1 MKETIVIAL
10 GGNALQV
17 KGEAPTIANQI
28 KNISIVVDEIIKL
41 IEKDYNVI
49 ITHGNGPQVGRILL
63 QQEIANSE
71 ELPSSDLDIC
81 VAMSQASIGVCIQQ
95 VLESKLKEK
104 NIKKEVAT
112 IVTEVVVS
120 KDDQAFKNPTKPI
133 GQYYTKEEA
142 QNLEKTKGYV
152 LKEDSGKGYRRV
164 VGSPKPKQ
172 IKQLEIIKQ
181 LSDAGNVVICCGG
194 GGVPVIYEDH
204 KYQGIAGVIDKDSVS
219 SLLAC
224 ELDVDK
230 LVILTAVSEV
240 CINYNQEDEIRL
252 HQVDTKYLSEN
263 LNEFG
268 KGSMLEKVEA
278 CINFSEKT
286 GKESIITDLLNLNI
300 SLTTKENGTII
311 IK

>member
-28 KNISIVVDEIIKL
+28 KNINIVIDEIIKL
-41 IEKDYNVI
+41 IQQDYNVI

-95 VLESKLKEK
+95 VLESRLKAL
-104 NIKKEVAT
+104 NINKEVAT
-112 IVTEVVVS
+112 IVTEVVVD
-120 KDDQAFKNPTKPI
+120 KDDEAFKNPTKPI

-142 QNLEKTKGYV
+142 DELARTKGYI
-152 LKEDSGKGYRRV
+152 LKEDNDKGYRRV
-164 VGSPKPKQ
+164 VGSPKPQQ
-172 IKQLEIIKQ
+172 IKQLEVIKQ
-181 LSDAGNVVICCGG
+181 LSDAGDVVICCGG
-194 GGVPVIYEDH
+194 GGVPVIYQDD

-224 ELDVDK
+224 ELDADK
-230 LVILTAVSEV
+230 LIILTAVSEV
-240 CINYNQEDEIRL
+240 CINYNKEDEVRL
-252 HQVDTKYLSEN
+252 HQVDTNYLLAN
-263 LNEFG
+263 LDQFA

-278 CINFSEKT
+278 CINFSKKT
-286 GKESIITDLLNLNI
+286 GKESIITDLSNLNI

-311 IK
+311 TK